1 MWSFTAKRDAFV
13 GFDEFVEVNR
23 GKQFIVGFYET
34 NDKGGGAFV
43 DRKRITGRIY
53 DPSNMRSPV
62 WIFCVRE
69 DNGRATARIEGT
81 RAEVRAEIEQMKAQL
96 RAQGMLVEQDV
107 VCNSRVEINSVAA

>member
-1 MWSFTAKRDAFV
+1 MWNFKSKQEAYSSVEEFLEKNKSERFV
-13 GFDEFVEVNR
+13 
-23 GKQFIVGFYET
+23 VGFYET

-43 DRKRITGRIY
+43 DRKRISGRIY
-53 DPSNMRSPV
+53 SPSNMRSPV

-69 DNGRATARIEGT
+69 DNGRATLRIEST
-81 RAEVRAEIEQMKAQL
+81 RAQVRSEVEAMKGIL